1 MEKKNKPQEHLE
13 IREFMLD
20 ANLYLIS
27 NTLYAVTSISLFMYY
42 IICILFYQGKLDIF
56 LFFTSTSIFILML
69 FFALLGYK
77 SISTQ
82 KKYISLLDTVFE
94 MEDQ

>member
-1 MEKKNKPQEHLE
+1 MEKSNTPQEHLE
-13 IREFMLD
+13 IREFILD

-42 IICILFYQGKLDIF
+42 IIYILFYQGKLDIF
-56 LFFTSTSIFILML
+56 LFFTTTSVFIVML

-82 KKYISLLDTVFE
+82 KKYISRLDSIFAV
-94 MEDQ
+94 EDQ

>member
-1 MEKKNKPQEHLE
+1 MSGKNTPQEHLE
-13 IREFMLD
+13 IKEFILD

-56 LFFTSTSIFILML
+56 LFFTSTSVFIVML

-82 KKYISLLDTVFE
+82 KKYISRLDTVFE
-94 MEDQ
+94 VENQ

>member
-1 MEKKNKPQEHLE
+1 MSEKNTPQEHLE
-13 IREFMLD
+13 IKEFILD

-27 NTLYAVTSISLFMYY
+27 NTLYAVTSISLFIYY
-42 IICILFYQGKLDIF
+42 IICILFYQGKLDSF
-56 LFFTSTSIFILML
+56 LFFTSTSVFIVML

-82 KKYISLLDTVFE
+82 KKIY
-94 MEDQ
+94 